1 MVFQWKERREFKGK
15 SQVAGLADVDWSIKR
30 TTSGWK
36 ISEEAEFVGKIEKIL
51 GGLCL
56 R

>member
-1 MVFQWKERREFKGK
+1 M
-15 SQVAGLADVDWSIKR
+15 AGLADVDGSIKR
-30 TTSGWK
+30 ATSGWK
-36 ISEEAEFVGKIEKIL
+36 SSEEAEFVGKMEKIL